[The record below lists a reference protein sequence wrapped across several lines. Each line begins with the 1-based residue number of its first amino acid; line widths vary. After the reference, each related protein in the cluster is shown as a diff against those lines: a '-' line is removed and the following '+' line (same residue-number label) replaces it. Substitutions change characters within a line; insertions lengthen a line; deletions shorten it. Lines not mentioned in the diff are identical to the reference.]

1 MTGRNC
7 VAIDR
12 NAVCCRGMV
21 FRMQHLKGLP
31 GPNVECGDAAGVCVD
46 AEEAEEEE
54 VEVQA
59 GRAGQAGQAPSSSGQ
74 APSRPSRSD
83 KEDDDEDFSVN
94 HKPLRSPGA
103 LVM

>member
-12 NAVCCRGMV
+12 NPVCCKGMV

-46 AEEAEEEE
+46 AEEEE

-59 GRAGQAGQAPSSSGQ
+59 VM
-74 APSRPSRSD
+74 PSRFD
-83 KEDDDEDFSVN
+83 KDKDDDDFTVD
-94 HKPLRSPGA
+94 KDGRGQG
-103 LVM
+103 

>member
-12 NAVCCRGMV
+12 NPVCCRGMV
-21 FRMQHLKGLP
+21 FRMKSLKGLP
-31 GPNVECGDAAGVCVD
+31 GPNVECGDAAGVCV
-46 AEEAEEEE
+46 EAEEEE

-59 GRAGQAGQAPSSSGQ
+59 GQAGQAGQAPSRSGQ

-83 KEDDDEDFSVN
+83 KEDDEDFTVN

>member
-12 NAVCCRGMV
+12 NAVCCKGMV

-31 GPNVECGDAAGVCVD
+31 GPNVECGDAAGGVD
-46 AEEAEEEE
+46 AEEEEQ
-54 VEVQA
+54 VEVQ
-59 GRAGQAGQAPSSSGQ
+59 AGQAGQAGQ

-83 KEDDDEDFSVN
+83 KEDDEDFTVN

>member
-12 NAVCCRGMV
+12 NPVCCRGMV
-21 FRMQHLKGLP
+21 YRMQMLKNLP

-46 AEEAEEEE
+46 AEEEE

-59 GRAGQAGQAPSSSGQ
+59 GQAGQAGQAPS
-74 APSRPSRSD
+74 RSD
-83 KEDDDEDFSVN
+83 KEGDKDFTV
-94 HKPLRSPGA
+94 KPLRSPGA